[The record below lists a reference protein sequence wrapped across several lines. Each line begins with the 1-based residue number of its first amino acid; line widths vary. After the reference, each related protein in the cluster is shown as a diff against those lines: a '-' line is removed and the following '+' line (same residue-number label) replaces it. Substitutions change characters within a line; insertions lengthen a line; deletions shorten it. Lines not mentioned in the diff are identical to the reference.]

1 MKIIISHDV
10 DHIDARDHLFK
21 DLILEKMIIRSV
33 LQILQ
38 CKISFK
44 TFFHRVTMLFR
55 GRMNRINEV
64 MEFDKKQGIPSTF
77 FFGMANGLGM
87 SYSRNKAAR
96 YIKMVKEA
104 DFDVG
109 VHGVEYISEKKIC
122 EEHDLFKNISGL
134 ESFGIRNHYVRFD
147 AETFSKMD
155 RAGYC
160 YDTTFFN
167 KKKTEFLN
175 PYKIGNMWEFPLHI
189 MDGYVCE
196 QGKLKEGL
204 ENTYKII
211 DEAEKRDVKFLT
223 ILFHDYQFD
232 DGFDPQLKKWYI
244 NTIEYCKAR
253 GYEFVS
259 YHDAIEELEN
269 G

>member
-10 DHIDARDHLFK
+10 DHINVRDHIFK
-21 DLILEKMIIRSV
+21 DLILEKMFFRSI
-33 LQILQ
+33 LQILSG
-38 CKISFK
+38 KISWQTCFN
-44 TFFHRVTMLFR
+44 RMTMIFR
-55 GRMNRINEV
+55 RRMNRIVEV
-64 MEFDKKQGIPSTF
+64 MEYDRRNRIPSTF
-77 FFGMANGLGM
+77 FFGMRNGLGM
-87 SYSRNKAAR
+87 SYSQEKAAI
-96 YIKMVKEA
+96 YIEMVKRNG
-104 DFDVG
+104 FCVG
-109 VHGVEYISEKKIC
+109 VHGVDYKSQDKIC

-147 AETFSKMD
+147 DETFSKMD